1 MCKCIWRLG
10 PALVIFSSCSL
21 LHFLSHGISL
31 NLKLTRA
38 ARLPGLVRPG
48 LPVGIPP
55 TQSWVAGTFPYCQPL
70 CGPENLNSCTS
81 CAFIYWALVPG
92 PRGAFFEIKLWVGP
106 WPLVCGTHGL
116 WVGPW
121 PPLCG
126 THRLCPVHIHL

>member
-55 TQSWVAGTFPYCQPL
+55 TQLGGRHIPILPASVWPREFELMHIMC
-70 CGPENLNSCTS
+70 
-81 CAFIYWALVPG
+81 IYLLG
-92 PRGAFFEIKLWVGP
+92 LGP
-106 WPLVCGTHGL
+106 WPKGDIL
-116 WVGPW
+116 
-121 PPLCG
+121 
-126 THRLCPVHIHL
+126 